1 MENWCE
7 ESVEGRCWFRTISS
21 KSIISS
27 HHICGHLFSLYT
39 QSIFLELSWDLSL
52 NQRKSLFCEMF
63 YYCRAKDNV
72 HICSKFDDKFLLHYV
87 HMLWTKVDVW
97 SDCWFWK
104 THIVDRRICPF
115 FWMCVWC
122 MGFVHL
128 RFWVIVR
135 AWSESNFLFCFT
147 TLVWLYRWHQEE
159 KKKYIF
165 RTLMGYQISYI
176 PNIMGVFGNHLMRKG
191 LVIHHEMCHFST
203 YLDTSLIL
211 QAFRSKSSM

>member
-1 MENWCE
+1 MKQGSSAAADGSCYGQLTCEQSTTTGWLEPSEPLEKYVGGIGRNLGAMTKIVLMENWCE

-97 SDCWFWK
+97 SDCWFW
-104 THIVDRRICPF
+104 
-115 FWMCVWC
+115 
-122 MGFVHL
+122 
-128 RFWVIVR
+128 
-135 AWSESNFLFCFT
+135 
-147 TLVWLYRWHQEE
+147 
-159 KKKYIF
+159 
-165 RTLMGYQISYI
+165 
-176 PNIMGVFGNHLMRKG
+176 
-191 LVIHHEMCHFST
+191 
-203 YLDTSLIL
+203 
-211 QAFRSKSSM
+211 